1 MKRIFF
7 SVTLL
12 FIAVLAWGQQRFPLS
27 LKTDDKITMHG
38 FCYWQQLQV
47 KSKDTSFTTHLHRA
61 NPDEIKNLKAGTY
74 TLTAVS
80 VFGGKL
86 SKKVELNKKT
96 APVKWKGLQAFY
108 KRVPEKESLSGK
120 LKLNDTLFIL
130 YSSSADENAREKIG
144 ITKTASGY
152 KAIQYRGISQEVQ
165 QEMQFK
171 DEFFKDVVAF
181 EANGKK
187 ANSPKAE
194 TAPKAEIYTIALR
207 KEIISFIVPAEWNGM
222 NNLKAKLFIAE
233 QK

>member
-1 MKRIFF
+1 MKKALF

-12 FIAVLAWGQQRFPLS
+12 FVTLLARGQQRFTLS
-27 LKTDDKITMHG
+27 IKTDDKITMHG
-38 FCYWQQLQV
+38 FCYWQELQV
-47 KSKDTSFTTHLHRA
+47 KSKDTSFTTHLHRS

-80 VFGGKL
+80 LFNGRIA
-86 SKKVELNKKT
+86 KKIELNKKT
-96 APVKWKGLQAFY
+96 PPVKWKGLQAFY
-108 KRVPEKESLSGK
+108 KRVTEKQSLSEK
-120 LKLNDTLFIL
+120 LKMNDTLFIL
-130 YSSSADENAREKIG
+130 YSSSADENAKEKIG
-144 ITKTASGY
+144 ITKTANGY

-171 DEFFKDVVAF
+171 NEFFKDVVAF

-194 TAPKAEIYTIALR
+194 TAPVAEIYTLALH
-207 KEIISFIVPAEWNGM
+207 KDIISFIVPGQWNGLDQ
-222 NNLKAKLFIAE
+222 LKAKLFIVE